1 MAMANSPKSED
12 PAVDGAWVCW
22 IRRTGARVAAVAV
35 FSIVAPCLLGG
46 CTLGLRSA
54 VSMKVTRAKTTPRDA
69 SVYIDEEFI
78 GPLYYVAAHGIRLP
92 TGKHRISI
100 ARDGYFSWDRIVEAD
115 RQPIVLEVE
124 LVPVPD

>member
-12 PAVDGAWVCW
+12 PAVDGAWVYW
-22 IRRTGARVAAVAV
+22 LRRNGARVATVAV
-35 FSIVAPCLLGG
+35 LTIAPSHLLGG

-100 ARDGYFSWDRIVEAD
+100 ARDGYFPWDGLVEAD
-115 RQPIVLEVE
+115 RQPIALNVE
-124 LVPVPD
+124 LVPIPD